1 MFAESV
7 YVRLCICLCGRIV
20 PVYRISECELRVIN
34 VLLKIPQT
42 EHVGSQNTTVDVH
55 LVLLLLLP
63 FPTRIVWLISSTVV
77 VVEKLV

>member
-7 YVRLCICLCGRIV
+7 YVRLCVGLCRRIV

-42 EHVGSQNTTVDVH
+42 EHVGSQDTTVDVH
-55 LVLLLLLP
+55 LVLLLP
-63 FPTRIVWLISSTVV
+63 FPTRIVLLIPSTVV